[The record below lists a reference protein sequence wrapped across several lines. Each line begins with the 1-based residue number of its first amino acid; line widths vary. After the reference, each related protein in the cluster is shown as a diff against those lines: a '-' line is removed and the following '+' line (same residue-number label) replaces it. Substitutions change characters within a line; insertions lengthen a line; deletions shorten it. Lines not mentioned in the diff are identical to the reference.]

1 MVSISSPSTRSTAVH
16 RRGDSTGTGADR
28 PLYLLVF
35 SMVGLLTDCLALL
48 VQGESSLTPLRL
60 VLIAGAAPV
69 AAMVASWFVGP
80 VDEVA
85 S

>member
-28 PLYLLVF
+28 PLYVF

>member
-1 MVSISSPSTRSTAVH
+1 
-16 RRGDSTGTGADR
+16 
-28 PLYLLVF
+28 
-35 SMVGLLTDCLALL
+35 MVGLLTDCLALL
-48 VQGESSLTPLRL
+48 VQGEASLTPLRL

-69 AAMVASWFVGP
+69 AAMVASRFAGP